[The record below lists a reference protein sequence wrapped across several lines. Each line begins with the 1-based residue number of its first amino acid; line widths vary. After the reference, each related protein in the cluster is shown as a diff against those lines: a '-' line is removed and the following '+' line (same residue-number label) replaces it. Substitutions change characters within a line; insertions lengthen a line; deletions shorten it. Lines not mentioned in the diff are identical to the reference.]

1 MDNILEKMAKIR
13 YETGSTEEAIKNI
26 FGDEWIGKSKKLRK
40 LIKSILKKSE
50 YIEKKYCELEI
61 RDVVFQEIDEICGN
75 DLSLQF
81 CKLSDLKYFIEM
93 RNWEISKDELKEQG
107 MDIDFIKDMFNKVH
121 ETEQNISDEVTVDE
135 INTLREELSLLLS
148 EYDNINE
155 TLKQLSEDESW
166 SEIIENV
173 EETLNKITD
182 DEREDFAVMVATMI
196 AHNNSKISDENAAS
210 MASVYLAELQ
220 GKKKLLY
227 VWLAIPVV
235 SSGVIVGLLMSLA
248 GGILNVP
255 TLLLVGSGVTVV
267 SGLILSG
274 IVMAFVGVVG
284 YKAVEKALP
293 YIKKALNKCAP
304 YIKKVTETVKVAVA
318 SAIGFM
324 ANKVFR
330 PAIYWV
336 ENKAIPNINEKVV
349 YPLRRRLKHLLE
361 WLGEKKEQVI
371 EFFKNAITP
380 KEFNDNTKMHKN
392 NVNDVNKVKDKKVD
406 EGLIF
411 SENEKDQEY
420 EWVLVD

>member
-26 FGDEWIGKSKKLRK
+26 FGDEWIGKSKELRK

-61 RDVVFQEIDEICGN
+61 RDVVFQEIDEICGD

-107 MDIDFIKDMFNKVH
+107 MDIDFIKDMFYELH

-196 AHNNSKISDENAAS
+196 AHNNSKISDENAAA
-210 MASVYLAELQ
+210 MASVYLAELE

-227 VWLAIPVV
+227 VWLALPVV
-235 SSGVIVGLLMSLA
+235 SSGVIVGLLMTA
-248 GGILNVP
+248 IGGILDVT
-255 TLLLVGSGVTVV
+255 TLLLVGSGITVA
-267 SGLILSG
+267 SGVILSCL
-274 IVMAFVGVVG
+274 VMVSVGVVG
-284 YKAVEKALP
+284 YKAIKKALP
-293 YIKKALNKCAP
+293 YIKKSLNKCRP
-304 YIKKVTETVKVAVA
+304 YIKKITETVKIAVA
-318 SAIGFM
+318 SVIGFV

-349 YPLRRRLKHLLE
+349 CPLKRRLKYLLE
-361 WLGEKKEQVI
+361 WLGEKKHQVI
-371 EFFKNAITP
+371 EFFKNAVAP
-380 KEFNDNTKMHKN
+380 KELHNDRKIHKN
-392 NVNDVNKVKDKKVD
+392 KVED
-406 EGLIF
+406 EEIEENLVF
-411 SENEKDQEY
+411 SEKEKDY
-420 EWVLVD
+420 EWVLAD

>member
-26 FGDEWIGKSKKLRK
+26 FGDEWIGKSKELRK

-166 SEIIENV
+166 SEVIENV

-196 AHNNSKISDENAAS
+196 AHNNSKISDENAAA
-210 MASVYLAELQ
+210 MASVYLAELE

-227 VWLAIPVV
+227 VWLALPIV
-235 SSGVIVGLLMSLA
+235 SSGVIVGLLMTA
-248 GGILNVP
+248 IGGILDVP
-255 TLLLVGSGVTVV
+255 TLLLVGSGITVAFGV
-267 SGLILSG
+267 ILSCL
-274 IVMAFVGVVG
+274 VMVSVGVVG
-284 YKAVEKALP
+284 YKAIKKALP
-293 YIKKALNKCAP
+293 YIKKSLNKCRP
-304 YIKKVTETVKVAVA
+304 YIKKITETVKIAVA
-318 SAIGFM
+318 SVIGFV

-349 YPLRRRLKHLLE
+349 CPLKRRLKYLLE
-361 WLGEKKEQVI
+361 WLGEKKHQVI
-371 EFFKNAITP
+371 EFFKNAVAP
-380 KEFNDNTKMHKN
+380 KELHNDRKIHKN
-392 NVNDVNKVKDKKVD
+392 KVENEEIEENLV
-406 EGLIF
+406 F
-411 SENEKDQEY
+411 SEKEKDY
-420 EWVLVD
+420 EWVLAD

>member
-196 AHNNSKISDENAAS
+196 AHNNSKISDENAAA
-210 MASVYLAELQ
+210 MASVYLAELE

-227 VWLAIPVV
+227 VWLALPVV
-235 SSGVIVGLLMSLA
+235 SSGVIVGLLMTA
-248 GGILNVP
+248 IGGILYVP
-255 TLLLVGSGVTVV
+255 TLLLVGSGITVA
-267 SGLILSG
+267 SGVILSG
-274 IVMAFVGVVG
+274 LVMVSVGVVG
-284 YKAVEKALP
+284 YKAIKKAIP
-293 YIKKALNKCAP
+293 YIKKALNKCRP
-304 YIKKVTETVKVAVA
+304 YIKKIAKTVKIAVA
-318 SAIGFM
+318 SVIGFV

-349 YPLRRRLKHLLE
+349 CPLKRRLKHLLE
-361 WLGEKKEQVI
+361 WLGEKKQQVI
-371 EFFKNAITP
+371 EFFKNAVVS
-380 KEFNDNTKMHKN
+380 KELNDDRKIHKN
-392 NVNDVNKVKDKKVD
+392 QLED
-406 EGLIF
+406 EELEESIVF
-411 SENEKDQEY
+411 WEKEKENG
-420 EWVLVD
+420 EWVLAD

>member
-26 FGDEWIGKSKKLRK
+26 FGDEWIGKSKELRK

-166 SEIIENV
+166 SEVIENV

-196 AHNNSKISDENAAS
+196 AHNNSKISDENAAA
-210 MASVYLAELQ
+210 MASVYLAELE

-227 VWLAIPVV
+227 VWLALPVV
-235 SSGVIVGLLMSLA
+235 SSGVIVGLLMTA
-248 GGILNVP
+248 IGGILDVT
-255 TLLLVGSGVTVV
+255 TLLLVGSGITVA
-267 SGLILSG
+267 SGVILSCL
-274 IVMAFVGVVG
+274 VMVSVGVVG
-284 YKAVEKALP
+284 YKAIKKALLYIKKSLNKCRP
-293 YIKKALNKCAP
+293 YIKK
-304 YIKKVTETVKVAVA
+304 ITETVKIAVA
-318 SAIGFM
+318 SVIGFV

-349 YPLRRRLKHLLE
+349 CPLKRRLKYLLE
-361 WLGEKKEQVI
+361 WLGEKKHQVI
-371 EFFKNAITP
+371 EFFKNAVAP
-380 KEFNDNTKMHKN
+380 KELHNDRKIHKN
-392 NVNDVNKVKDKKVD
+392 KVED
-406 EGLIF
+406 EEIEENLVF
-411 SENEKDQEY
+411 SEKEKDY
-420 EWVLVD
+420 EWVLAD